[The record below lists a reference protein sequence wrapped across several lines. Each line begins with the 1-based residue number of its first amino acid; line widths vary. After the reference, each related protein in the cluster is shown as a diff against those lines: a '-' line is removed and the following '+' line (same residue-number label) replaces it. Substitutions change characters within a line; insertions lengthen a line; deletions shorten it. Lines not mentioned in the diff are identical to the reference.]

1 VVVPPYCQSRQG
13 RVFRLLRS
21 AQFVSADRVR
31 YALRA
36 VPIASS
42 VTEIDHGLEAVR
54 ELDATEIRDKL
65 ANRQA
70 IPTPEQTFEQLWHQL
85 QQDLE
90 QRYG

>member
-21 AQFVSADRVR
+21 SQLLASDRMR
-31 YALRA
+31 YVLRA
-36 VPIASS
+36 VPIQ
-42 VTEIDHGLEAVR
+42 VPGMELDQGLEAVR
-54 ELDATEIRDKL
+54 ELDAAEIRDKL
-65 ANRQA
+65 HNRQA
-70 IPTPEQTFEQLWHQL
+70 ILTPEQTFEQLWLQL